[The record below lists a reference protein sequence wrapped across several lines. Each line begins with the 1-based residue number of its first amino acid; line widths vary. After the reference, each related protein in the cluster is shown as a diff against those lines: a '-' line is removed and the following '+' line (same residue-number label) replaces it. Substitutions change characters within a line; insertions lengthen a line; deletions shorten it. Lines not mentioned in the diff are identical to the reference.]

1 MPRKTSTASPKTKT
15 RKGTLLHNSPI
26 QAVPAIVLKENNAE
40 HFDAALREMV
50 REMNCRI
57 ELECISV
64 QREKATEWTVMG
76 TVCREFVVLTLDK
89 SCTSFNVLLLLPFEF
104 ELKWFF
110 RKGGIKAD
118 IEDALRVVW
127 TTTVHYR
134 DV

>member
-1 MPRKTSTASPKTKT
+1 MGRKPSTASPKTKT
-15 RKGTLLHNSPI
+15 RKGKLLHTSPI
-26 QAVPAIVLKENNAE
+26 QAVPAIVLKENTAE

-50 REMNCRI
+50 REMNCRM

-89 SCTSFNVLLLLPFEF
+89 SCTSFHVLLLLPFEF
-104 ELKWFF
+104 ELVWFF

-118 IEDALRVVW
+118 IEDALRAVW
-127 TTTVHYR
+127 TTTVHCR
-134 DV
+134 DI